1 MIGSIIKS
9 LSIILI
15 PALMQVGFVAN
26 ASVEPEEAADALLKG
41 IQTCDQAVMNKY
53 IDNKYINFLQN
64 IETGEAEK
72 TAINTALLGD
82 FQYEIIETGMNEEGD
97 TAVVKVKVTNDN
109 FGKVDNKYEDAA
121 HEYIMDNLYS
131 ETVKDKK
138 KLNDKCLEL
147 YIKELEKAAKGEPD
161 LEQTIYI
168 AMFDDGNYGW
178 NVELSNKNAKKI
190 LGNFDIP
197 VK

>member
-64 IETGEAEK
+64 IETGETEK

-97 TAVVKVKVTNDN
+97 AAVVKVKVTNDN

>member
-64 IETGEAEK
+64 IETGETEK

-97 TAVVKVKVTNDN
+97 AAVVKVKVTNDN

-190 LGNFDIP
+190 LGNYDIP

>member
-109 FGKVDNKYEDAA
+109 FGKVDNKYEDTA

>member
-64 IETGEAEK
+64 IETGETEK

-109 FGKVDNKYEDAA
+109 FGKVDNKYEDVA

-190 LGNFDIP
+190 LGNLDIP

>member
-1 MIGSIIKS
+1 
-9 LSIILI
+9 
-15 PALMQVGFVAN
+15 MQVGFVAN

-109 FGKVDNKYEDAA
+109 FGKVDNKYEDTA

>member
-1 MIGSIIKS
+1 MIVSLIKS

-26 ASVEPEEAADALLKG
+26 ASVEPEEAAEALLKG
-41 IQTCDQAVMNKY
+41 IQTCDQAVMDQHM
-53 IDNKYINFLQN
+53 DNKYVNFLQN
-64 IETGEAEK
+64 IETGDAEK
-72 TAINTALLGD
+72 AAINTALFED
-82 FQYEIIETGMNEEGD
+82 FKYEIVETGMNEEGD
-97 TAVVKVKVTNDN
+97 TAVVKVKVINDN
-109 FGKVDNKYEDAA
+109 FGKVDNKYEDTA

-131 ETVKDKK
+131 DTVKNKK

-147 YIKELEKAAKGEPD
+147 YIKELQKAAKGEPD
-161 LEQTIYI
+161 FEEVIYI
-168 AMFDDGNYGW
+168 SMFDDGNYGW
-178 NVELSNKNAKKI
+178 NAELSNKNMKKI

>member
-109 FGKVDNKYEDAA
+109 FGKVDNKYEDVA

>member
-109 FGKVDNKYEDAA
+109 FDKVDNKYEDTA